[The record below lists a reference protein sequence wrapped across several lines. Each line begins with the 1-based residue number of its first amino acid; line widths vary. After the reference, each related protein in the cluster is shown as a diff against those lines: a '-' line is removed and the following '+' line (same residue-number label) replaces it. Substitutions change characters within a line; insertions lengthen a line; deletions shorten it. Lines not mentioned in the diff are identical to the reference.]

1 MTAEKDNKVYTIDE
15 STKDR
20 YAAEGYDIRDDD
32 GKVIAYGKGK
42 TVPYEKYQRVLQ
54 ELESLRNNT
63 SGAVEDEFSNMSVDE
78 LKAYAAEHE
87 ISIGNASSATG
98 IARKI
103 REASQKNP

>member
-42 TVPYEKYQRVLQ
+42 TVPYEEYQRVLQ
-54 ELESLRNNT
+54 ELESLKT
-63 SGAVEDEFSNMSVDE
+63 EKQKGEKSAAKKPKEEDV
-78 LKAYAAEHE
+78 
-87 ISIGNASSATG
+87 
-98 IARKI
+98 
-103 REASQKNP
+103 

>member
-42 TVPYEKYQRVLQ
+42 TVPYEEYQRVLQ
-54 ELESLRNNT
+54 ELESLKAEKQKGEK
-63 SGAVEDEFSNMSVDE
+63 SAAKKPKEED
-78 LKAYAAEHE
+78 A
-87 ISIGNASSATG
+87 
-98 IARKI
+98 
-103 REASQKNP
+103 

>member
-42 TVPYEKYQRVLQ
+42 TVPYEEYQRVLQ
-54 ELESLRNNT
+54 ELESLKAEKQKGEKN
-63 SGAVEDEFSNMSVDE
+63 AAKKPKEEDV
-78 LKAYAAEHE
+78 
-87 ISIGNASSATG
+87 
-98 IARKI
+98 
-103 REASQKNP
+103 

>member
-42 TVPYEKYQRVLQ
+42 TVPYEEYQRVLQ
-54 ELESLRNNT
+54 ELESLKDEKQKDEKQKDEK
-63 SGAVEDEFSNMSVDE
+63 SAVKKPKEED
-78 LKAYAAEHE
+78 A
-87 ISIGNASSATG
+87 
-98 IARKI
+98 
-103 REASQKNP
+103 